1 MVSVL
6 GKRHK
11 IVFGFFFVFEHKIY
25 LKYLL
30 KEIIK
35 KLILINFN
43 YFILKLIIEYI
54 LTMGID
60 LTCDTKDFSC
70 SYSSWH
76 NIRAE
81 LIEATFAYLED
92 LIANQTKGI
101 DEERLEYSVIGHLKQ
116 YITEIRE
123 ECASFDN
130 DKPPISPFALLFSK
144 RTIFNAFS
152 EHLGDLCFINIL
164 IQFGVGGIYT
174 LCNKSDCE
182 GFYSVGNSYDICELL
197 NVIKPFTI
205 KNKDNLDDEENYI
218 YRCTDKLIELFQES
232 LDKKLIVYIS

>member
-6 GKRHK
+6 GKKSK
-11 IVFGFFFVFEHKIY
+11 IFNCI
-25 LKYLL
+25 KYLL

-60 LTCDTKDFSC
+60 LTCDTKNFSC

-123 ECASFDN
+123 ECASFEN

>member
-6 GKRHK
+6 GKKSK
-11 IVFGFFFVFEHKIY
+11 IFNCI
-25 LKYLL
+25 KYLL

-174 LCNKSDCE
+174 LCNKSDCD

>member
-1 MVSVL
+1 
-6 GKRHK
+6 
-11 IVFGFFFVFEHKIY
+11 
-25 LKYLL
+25 
-30 KEIIK
+30 
-35 KLILINFN
+35 
-43 YFILKLIIEYI
+43 
-54 LTMGID
+54 MGID
-60 LTCDTKDFSC
+60 LTCDTKNFSC

-76 NIRAE
+76 NIRSE

-101 DEERLEYSVIGHLKQ
+101 DEERLEYCVFGHLKQ

-123 ECASFDN
+123 QCASFEN
-130 DKPPISPFALLFSK
+130 DKPPINPFALLYSK

-197 NVIKPFTI
+197 NIIKPFTI

-218 YRCTDKLIELFQES
+218 YRCTDKLLELFQES

>member
-6 GKRHK
+6 GKKSK
-11 IVFGFFFVFEHKIY
+11 IFNCI
-25 LKYLL
+25 KYLL

-60 LTCDTKDFSC
+60 LTCDTKNFSC

-123 ECASFDN
+123 ECASFEN

-144 RTIFNAFS
+144 RNIFNAFS

-174 LCNKSDCE
+174 LCNKSDCD

>member
-6 GKRHK
+6 GKKSK
-11 IVFGFFFVFEHKIY
+11 IFNCI
-25 LKYLL
+25 KYLL

-60 LTCDTKDFSC
+60 LTCDTKNFSC

-174 LCNKSDCE
+174 LCNKSDCD

>member
-6 GKRHK
+6 GKK
-11 IVFGFFFVFEHKIY
+11 SKIY

-30 KEIIK
+30 KGIIK

-60 LTCDTKDFSC
+60 LTCDTKNFSC

-101 DEERLEYSVIGHLKQ
+101 DEERFEYSVIGHLKQ

-123 ECASFDN
+123 QSASFEN
-130 DKPPISPFALLFSK
+130 DKPPINPFALLYSK

-174 LCNKSDCE
+174 LCNKSDCD

-218 YRCTDKLIELFQES
+218 YRCTDKLLDLFQES

>member
-1 MVSVL
+1 MF
-6 GKRHK
+6 KWCK
-11 IVFGFFFVFEHKIY
+11 IFNYI
-25 LKYLL
+25 KYIL

-60 LTCDTKDFSC
+60 LTCDTKNFSC

-123 ECASFDN
+123 ECASFEN

-174 LCNKSDCE
+174 LCNKSDCD

>member
-1 MVSVL
+1 
-6 GKRHK
+6 
-11 IVFGFFFVFEHKIY
+11 
-25 LKYLL
+25 
-30 KEIIK
+30 
-35 KLILINFN
+35 
-43 YFILKLIIEYI
+43 
-54 LTMGID
+54 MGID

-92 LIANQTKGI
+92 LIAHQTTGI
-101 DEERLEYSVIGHLKQ
+101 DEERLEYSVFGHLKQ

-123 ECASFDN
+123 QCASFEN
-130 DKPPISPFALLFSK
+130 NKPPINSNPFALLLSK
-144 RTIFNAFS
+144 HTIFNAFS

-218 YRCTDKLIELFQES
+218 YRCTDKLLDLFQES
-232 LDKKLIVYIS
+232 LDKKIIVCIS

>member
-1 MVSVL
+1 
-6 GKRHK
+6 
-11 IVFGFFFVFEHKIY
+11 
-25 LKYLL
+25 
-30 KEIIK
+30 
-35 KLILINFN
+35 
-43 YFILKLIIEYI
+43 
-54 LTMGID
+54 MGID
-60 LTCDTKDFSC
+60 LTCDNKNFSC

-81 LIEATFAYLED
+81 LVEATFAYLED
-92 LIANQTKGI
+92 IIANQTKGI
-101 DEERLEYSVIGHLKQ
+101 DEERLEYSVFGHLKQ

-123 ECASFDN
+123 QCASFEN
-130 DKPPISPFALLFSK
+130 DKPPINPFALLYSK

-218 YRCTDKLIELFQES
+218 YRCTYKLLDLFQES

>member
-1 MVSVL
+1 MTSVL
-6 GKRHK
+6 GKK
-11 IVFGFFFVFEHKIY
+11 SKIY

-60 LTCDTKDFSC
+60 LTCDTKNFSC

-123 ECASFDN
+123 ECASFEN

-174 LCNKSDCE
+174 LCNKSDCD

>member
-6 GKRHK
+6 GKR
-11 IVFGFFFVFEHKIY
+11 HKIY